1 MQSTPNRL
9 LRLLLALPVL
19 PLIGAAGGAGNPK
32 KDPPKDGE
40 GDPSKDP
47 PADPPKEGDPP
58 ADPPADPPK
67 KDDPPADP
75 PADQPKE
82 DDPPADPPK
91 DPPADPPA
99 EPPAEDVGKIKA
111 DLMMARAQIAAYRKG
126 VRPDAV
132 EDAVVL
138 ALHGLQ
144 QSGVEPTEESVDA
157 ALQQVID
164 RHKTWTSAA
173 PPPPI
178 RGGAAPSS
186 DPQVSPEKA
195 LLDSKYKGN
204 PYYKG

>member
-1 MQSTPNRL
+1 
-9 LRLLLALPVL
+9 
-19 PLIGAAGGAGNPK
+19 
-32 KDPPKDGE
+32 
-40 GDPSKDP
+40 
-47 PADPPKEGDPP
+47 
-58 ADPPADPPK
+58 
-67 KDDPPADP
+67 
-75 PADQPKE
+75 
-82 DDPPADPPK
+82 
-91 DPPADPPA
+91 
-99 EPPAEDVGKIKA
+99 
-111 DLMMARAQIAAYRKG
+111 MMARAADRRLSQGRP
-126 VRPDAV
+126 PDAV

-173 PPPPI
+173 PPPPV

-186 DPQVSPEKA
+186 DPQMSPEKA

>member
-1 MQSTPNRL
+1 MQSTPIRL

-19 PLIGAAGGAGNPK
+19 PLIGAGGGGGSPK
-32 KDPPKDGE
+32 KDPPKE
-40 GDPSKDP
+40 PATDPLADP
-47 PADPPKEGDPP
+47 PEDPQTDPPKEPPKEANPPTDPP
-58 ADPPADPPK
+58 EEPPK
-67 KDDPPADP
+67 EA
-75 PADQPKE
+75 
-82 DDPPADPPK
+82 DPPADPPK
-91 DPPADPPA
+91 DPPTD
-99 EPPAEDVGKIKA
+99 PPAEDVGRIKA

-144 QSGVEPTEESVDA
+144 QSGTEPTEESVDA

-173 PPPPI
+173 PPPPV
-178 RGGAAPSS
+178 RGGAVPSS
-186 DPQVSPEKA
+186 DPQESPEKA